1 MTIINLPLK
10 SESKVYWSS
19 DELSQWLENKN
30 KSTQP
35 FLDSIL
41 IFLDEF
47 NKRYWTDI
55 SFNQVLD
62 IYNNNETNLDINTSI
77 ALCKAML
84 DFIQNNWIKISFEGK
99 KYFIK
104 YETLANTNNILS
116 FNPNSENERQTLI
129 TLSITISSFIQQ
141 IKSYFRMIIHTN
153 TELEKANVDELFKK
167 IPWIKIEPD
176 TVAVWPEL
184 DKKEVQV
191 NNWSVKINDNL
202 VIDIYSTNSDF
213 ETRISYMTNLELI
226 AMLDYI
232 YDRIDG
238 PKQKK
243 YLSLAKLL
251 YWDNYVSNSWT
262 KIKNIYEKWEKF
274 RVDTTKKLNIN
285 WIKEILK
292 KNKSIEWE
300 KVTVELSWEKLVFSS
315 GKNLKL
321 DTINNFTHDLIN
333 LPDKEV
339 QSLFSYL
346 ENKIMNKYKITLDR
360 SADKLANL
368 IQKSTDRNVN
378 VRQKITNLRKKEST
392 ISQKFIDN
400 NINLDNLIKFILE
413 KEKKQKAVET
423 PTWNFDFEYTNEWD
437 NEKISLTVNLNWKKD
452 LEWFIYSLNSLITEE
467 SKRQDV
473 NWLIEPFSIEDFKWI
488 NLDSAFFHKVISE
501 IDNQNVLEIFEL
513 FDADIL
519 EDFLKIWH
527 QKVQK
532 RLNESKL
539 KLIVP
544 GSQEEL
550 FDFVFNKWQVE
561 LYRIIR
567 KQWRKWR
574 KKRNNLGDRREV
586 ATLSKSMFEW
596 IEKLTTNLASKVSS
610 SIFRKVFSIIP
621 KDEINKMIEEYLKN
635 RKSI

>member
-473 NWLIEPFSIEDFKWI
+473 NWLIEPFYIEDFKWI